1 MSKEYKI
8 SGGLA
13 GGGGKKAYQD
23 LVLGSRSMWFLLK
36 YELIMLL
43 AQNCPGALGL
53 WLRKK
58 LYPMLL
64 GACGPGCL
72 FGRGITLRHPGK
84 IKLGAGVVI
93 DDNAM
98 IDAKGQGNQGI
109 SLGDGVYIG
118 RNSIVYTKGGD
129 IELAEKVNVSA
140 NCELFSGNKLV
151 IGQGTVIAAY
161 TYLLSGGE
169 YDYTSLTPLAE
180 QAGNVTRGET
190 RVGANVWLAAH
201 VVVAD
206 GSMIGDNAVIGAGS
220 VVRGPI
226 PADSL
231 AAGAPARVVRSLE
244 RK

>member
-1 MSKEYKI
+1 MSKAYKV
-8 SGGLA
+8 SGGLS
-13 GGGGKKAYQD
+13 GGGGRRAYQD
-23 LVLGSRSMWFLLK
+23 LVLGSRSFWFLLK
-36 YELIMLL
+36 YEFIMLL
-43 AQNCPGALGL
+43 AQNRTGALGL

-72 FGRGITLRHPGK
+72 FGRNITLRHPAK

-98 IDAKGQGNQGI
+98 IDAKGDSNQGI
-109 SLGDGVYIG
+109 SLADGVFIG
-118 RNSIVYTKGGD
+118 RNTIVYTKNGD

-140 NCELFSGNKLV
+140 NCELFSGNKLT
-151 IGQGTVIAAY
+151 IGGGTVIAAY

-169 YDYTSLTPLAE
+169 YDYTSLKPLAE
-180 QAGNVTRGET
+180 QAGNVTRGRTE
-190 RVGANVWLAAH
+190 VGSNVWIAAQ

-206 GSMIGDNAVIGAGS
+206 GSNIGDNSVIGAGA
-220 VVRGPI
+220 VVRGEI
-226 PADSL
+226 PADCL
-231 AAGAPARVVRSLE
+231 AAGLPAKVVRPLE

>member
-1 MSKEYKI
+1 MSKAYKI

-13 GGGGKKAYQD
+13 GGGGKQAYQD
-23 LVLGSRSMWFLLK
+23 LVLGSRSLWFLLK
-36 YELIMLL
+36 YEFVMLL

-72 FGRGITLRHPGK
+72 FGRGITLRHPLK
-84 IKLGAGVVI
+84 IRLGAGVVI

-109 SLGDGVYIG
+109 SLGHGVYIG

-140 NCELFSGNKLV
+140 NCELFSGNKLF

-169 YDYTSLTPLAE
+169 YDYCSLTPLAE

-190 RVGANVWLAAH
+190 KVGANVWLAAH

-206 GSMIGDNAVIGAGS
+206 GSIIGDNAVIGAGS